1 MILLCSYNDTIYLE
15 FDREAI
21 NAQKAITSALADIR
35 KLGFNDLIVEEHGF
49 ATLAEMAERANLT
62 RQALSLYALGK
73 RGKGQFPRPMYGL
86 LHRSL
91 HYTLGLK

>member
-1 MILLCSYNDTIYLE
+1 MH
-15 FDREAI
+15 R
-21 NAQKAITSALADIR
+21 KHITSALADIR